1 MMSDRIVEYHE
12 PVTLLG
18 GGAADPDQLRFALAR
33 APHLVAADG
42 GANMALAEG
51 LMPDLLIGDFDSVAA
66 ETLAA
71 IPADRHV
78 RLSEQETTDFEKCL
92 TRTRAP
98 LILGV
103 GFWGARAD
111 HGLAVLSAMVRHP
124 HRPCLIMG
132 EADVIFAAPPAID
145 LPVADGARL
154 SLFPMLPVAG
164 ESSGLRWPIG
174 GIRFDPGGMI
184 GTSNQ
189 ATGPVRL
196 RFHNPGMLV
205 ILPVGAADLAI
216 RALLSAPGWPAPIW
230 P

>member
-51 LMPDLLIGDFDSVAA
+51 LMPDAVIGDFDSVSA

-71 IPADRHV
+71 IPAERHIRV
-78 RLSEQETTDFEKCL
+78 AEQETTDFEKCL
-92 TRTRAP
+92 VRTDAP

-111 HGLAVLSAMVRHP
+111 HGLAVLSAMVRHAG
-124 HRPCLIMG
+124 RPCLLLG
-132 EADVIFAAPPAID
+132 DEDVIFATPPTID
-145 LPVADGARL
+145 LALDEGTRL
-154 SLFPMLPVAG
+154 SLFPLAPTSG
-164 ESSGLRWPIG
+164 ESRGLRWPID
-174 GIRFDPGGMI
+174 GIRFAPDGMI
-184 GTSNQ
+184 GTSNA
-189 ATGPVRL
+189 ATGPVSL
-196 RFHNPGMLV
+196 RFHRPGMLV
-205 ILPVGAADLAI
+205 ILPVSAADLAI
-216 RALLSAPGWPAPIW
+216 RALLSAPGWPATIP
-230 P
+230 